1 MTNDKMPNSNRSVQ
15 YVANERTFL
24 AWLRTSIALIG
35 LGFVVSRFGLFL
47 RELGIAVKGSNSILG
62 LSSSS
67 SSIHYPS
74 SLLGISMVVLGAIL
88 IVYALKNYLQTDK
101 SIEKGTY
108 IPKHS
113 AMYAA
118 TISLVVFSIIIIVY
132 LFSL

>member
-15 YVANERTFL
+15 YLANERTFL

-62 LSSSS
+62 LSS

>member
-1 MTNDKMPNSNRSVQ
+1 MTSEKMPDSNRSVQ
-15 YVANERTFL
+15 YLANERTFL

-47 RELGIAVKGSNSILG
+47 RELGIAIKGINNSILG
-62 LSSSS
+62 SSL

-88 IVYALKNYLQTDK
+88 MVYALKNYLQTDK
-101 SIEKGTY
+101 SIDEGTY
-108 IPKHS
+108 VPRHS
-113 AMYAA
+113 MYAA
-118 TISLVVFSIIIIVY
+118 TISLVVFSIVIIVY

>member
-1 MTNDKMPNSNRSVQ
+1 MTNDKMPDSNRSVQ
-15 YVANERTFL
+15 YLANERTFL

-47 RELGIAVKGSNSILG
+47 RELGSAVKGSNSILG
-62 LSSSS
+62 LS

-88 IVYALKNYLQTDK
+88 IVYALKNYLQIDK